1 MDKSASKIFYKAS
14 NKFSELST
22 KKTFLYVVAA
32 LSAFSIIGYLATNQ
46 IKPAIFFVLVALVAS
61 QFSTNM
67 AIILLIAILT
77 TNFFASMRA
86 FKGSVRE
93 GMEDGSAETEATDD
107 ANKDVEDKMT
117 SEQKQALKAVK
128 TSKTMKDA
136 KKKVV
141 KADAVKVAKSETT
154 KTDTNANEEGDVE
167 PEAMSSMTKTQNNTK
182 GGSSRIDYA
191 STLENAYS
199 DLSASLGSGGI
210 KELTKDT
217 SKLMAQQKE
226 LFQSMQAMAP
236 LIQDAKEMMQGFDMK
251 SLGDLA
257 TLATNVNGP
266 KE

>member
-1 MDKSASKIFYKAS
+1 MDKSASKMFYKAS

-32 LSAFSIIGYLATNQ
+32 LSAFSMIGYLATNQ

-61 QFSTNM
+61 RFSTNM
-67 AIILLIAILT
+67 AIILLIAMLT

-93 GMEDGSAETEATDD
+93 GMEDGSDEVEATDD

-136 KKKVV
+136 KKKVA
-141 KADAVKVAKSETT
+141 KADAVKIAKET
-154 KTDTNANEEGDVE
+154 KAEVNTNADAE

-226 LFQSMQAMAP
+226 LFESMQAMAP
-236 LIQDAKEMMQGFDMK
+236 LIQDAKDMMQGFDMK

>member
-1 MDKSASKIFYKAS
+1 MDKSASKMFYKAS

-32 LSAFSIIGYLATNQ
+32 LSAFSMIGYLATNQ

-61 QFSTNM
+61 RFSTNM
-67 AIILLIAILT
+67 AIILLIAMLT

-93 GMEDGSAETEATDD
+93 GMEDGIDEVEATDD

-136 KKKVV
+136 KKKVA
-141 KADAVKVAKSETT
+141 KADAVKIAKETKSEVN
-154 KTDTNANEEGDVE
+154 TDADAE

-226 LFQSMQAMAP
+226 LFESMQAMAP

>member
-1 MDKSASKIFYKAS
+1 MDKSASKMFYKAS

-32 LSAFSIIGYLATNQ
+32 LSAFSMIGYLATNQ

-61 QFSTNM
+61 RFSTNM
-67 AIILLIAILT
+67 AIILLIAMLT

-93 GMEDGSAETEATDD
+93 GMEDGIDEVEATDD

-136 KKKVV
+136 KKKVA
-141 KADAVKVAKSETT
+141 KADAVKIAKET
-154 KTDTNANEEGDVE
+154 KAEVNTNADAE

-226 LFQSMQAMAP
+226 LFESMQAMAP
-236 LIQDAKEMMQGFDMK
+236 LIQDAKDMMQGFDMK

>member
-1 MDKSASKIFYKAS
+1 MDKSASKMFYKAS

-32 LSAFSIIGYLATNQ
+32 LSAFSMIGYLATNQ

-61 QFSTNM
+61 RFSTNM
-67 AIILLIAILT
+67 AIILLIAMLT

-93 GMEDGSAETEATDD
+93 GMEDGSDEVEATDD

-136 KKKVV
+136 KKKVA
-141 KADAVKVAKSETT
+141 KADAVKIAKETKSEVN
-154 KTDTNANEEGDVE
+154 TDADAE

-226 LFQSMQAMAP
+226 LFESMQAMAP

>member
-1 MDKSASKIFYKAS
+1 MDKSASKMFYKAS

-32 LSAFSIIGYLATNQ
+32 LSAFSMIGYLATNQ

-61 QFSTNM
+61 RFSTNM
-67 AIILLIAILT
+67 AIILLIAMLT

-93 GMEDGSAETEATDD
+93 GMEDGSDEVEATDD

-136 KKKVV
+136 KKKVA
-141 KADAVKVAKSETT
+141 KADAVKIAKETKSEAN
-154 KTDTNANEEGDVE
+154 TDAEAE

-226 LFQSMQAMAP
+226 LFESMQAMAP
-236 LIQDAKEMMQGFDMK
+236 LIQDAKDMMQGFDMK

>member
-1 MDKSASKIFYKAS
+1 MDKSASKMFYKAS

-32 LSAFSIIGYLATNQ
+32 LSAFSMIGYLATNQ

-67 AIILLIAILT
+67 AIILLIAMLT

-93 GMEDGSAETEATDD
+93 GMEDGSDEVEATDD

-136 KKKVV
+136 KKKVA
-141 KADAVKVAKSETT
+141 KADAVKIAKSEANVDAN
-154 KTDTNANEEGDVE
+154 TDAEAE

-236 LIQDAKEMMQGFDMK
+236 LIQDAKDMMQGFDMK

>member
-1 MDKSASKIFYKAS
+1 MDKSASKMFYKAS

-32 LSAFSIIGYLATNQ
+32 LSAFSMIGYLATNQ

-61 QFSTNM
+61 RFSTNM
-67 AIILLIAILT
+67 AIILLIAMLT

-93 GMEDGSAETEATDD
+93 GMEDGIDEVEATDD

-136 KKKVV
+136 KKKVA
-141 KADAVKVAKSETT
+141 KADAVKVAKSE
-154 KTDTNANEEGDVE
+154 ANVDADADAE

-226 LFQSMQAMAP
+226 LFESMQAMAP

>member
-1 MDKSASKIFYKAS
+1 MDKSASKMFYKAS

-32 LSAFSIIGYLATNQ
+32 LSAFSMIGYLATNQ

-67 AIILLIAILT
+67 AIILLIAMLT

-93 GMEDGSAETEATDD
+93 GMEDGSDEVEATDD

-136 KKKVV
+136 KKKVA
-141 KADAVKVAKSETT
+141 KADAVKIAKSEANVDAN
-154 KTDTNANEEGDVE
+154 TDAEAE

-226 LFQSMQAMAP
+226 LFESMQAMAP
-236 LIQDAKEMMQGFDMK
+236 LIQDAKDMMQGFDMK

>member
-1 MDKSASKIFYKAS
+1 
-14 NKFSELST
+14 
-22 KKTFLYVVAA
+22 
-32 LSAFSIIGYLATNQ
+32 
-46 IKPAIFFVLVALVAS
+46 
-61 QFSTNM
+61 
-67 AIILLIAILT
+67 
-77 TNFFASMRA
+77 
-86 FKGSVRE
+86 
-93 GMEDGSAETEATDD
+93 
-107 ANKDVEDKMT
+107 
-117 SEQKQALKAVK
+117 
-128 TSKTMKDA
+128 MKDA
-136 KKKVV
+136 KKKVA
-141 KADAVKVAKSETT
+141 KADAVKIAKSEANVDAN
-154 KTDTNANEEGDVE
+154 TDAEAE

-226 LFQSMQAMAP
+226 LFESMQAMAP
-236 LIQDAKEMMQGFDMK
+236 LIQDAKDMMQGFDMK

>member
-1 MDKSASKIFYKAS
+1 MDKSASKMFYKAS

-22 KKTFLYVVAA
+22 KKTFLYVVTA
-32 LSAFSIIGYLATNQ
+32 LSAFSMIGYLATNQ

-67 AIILLIAILT
+67 AIILLIAMLT

-93 GMEDGSAETEATDD
+93 GMEDGSDEVEATDD

-136 KKKVV
+136 KKKVA
-141 KADAVKVAKSETT
+141 KADAVKIAKET
-154 KTDTNANEEGDVE
+154 KAEANTDAEAE

-226 LFQSMQAMAP
+226 LFESMQAMAP
-236 LIQDAKEMMQGFDMK
+236 LIQDAKDMMQGFDMK

>member
-1 MDKSASKIFYKAS
+1 MDKSASKMFYKAS

-32 LSAFSIIGYLATNQ
+32 LSAFSMIGYLATNQ

-67 AIILLIAILT
+67 AIILLIAMLT
-77 TNFFASMRA
+77 TNFFVSMRA

-93 GMEDGSAETEATDD
+93 GMEDGSDEVEATDD

-136 KKKVV
+136 KKKVA
-141 KADAVKVAKSETT
+141 KADAVKIAKET
-154 KTDTNANEEGDVE
+154 KAEANTDAETE

-226 LFQSMQAMAP
+226 LFESMQAMAP
-236 LIQDAKEMMQGFDMK
+236 LIQDAKDMMQGFDMK

>member
-1 MDKSASKIFYKAS
+1 MDKSASKMFYKAS

-32 LSAFSIIGYLATNQ
+32 LSAFSMIGYLATNQ

-61 QFSTNM
+61 RFSTNM
-67 AIILLIAILT
+67 AIILLIAMLT

-93 GMEDGSAETEATDD
+93 GMEDGSDEVEATDD

-136 KKKVV
+136 KKKVA
-141 KADAVKVAKSETT
+141 KADAVKIAKETKSEVNM
-154 KTDTNANEEGDVE
+154 DADAE

>member
-1 MDKSASKIFYKAS
+1 MDKSASKMFYKAS

-32 LSAFSIIGYLATNQ
+32 LSAFSMIGYLATNQ

-67 AIILLIAILT
+67 AIILLIAMLT

-93 GMEDGSAETEATDD
+93 GMEDGSDDVEATDD

-136 KKKVV
+136 KKKVA
-141 KADAVKVAKSETT
+141 KADAVKIAKET
-154 KTDTNANEEGDVE
+154 KAEANTDAEAE
-167 PEAMSSMTKTQNNTK
+167 PEAMSSMTKSQNNTK

-226 LFQSMQAMAP
+226 LFESMQAMAP
-236 LIQDAKEMMQGFDMK
+236 LIQDAKDMMQGFDMK